1 MSDNLSALIE
11 RAGNACELCESTDNL
26 GELALEM
33 APSTDVDGSVLACG
47 LCASQAQAGSELD
60 KNHLYC
66 LQGAAWS
73 PTPAVQV
80 LAYRLLTRLTDESW
94 ATDLL
99 DQMYLEDDVLTWAKA
114 GVVDA
119 DDSEQPKDSNGTV
132 LADGDSVTLI
142 KDLVV
147 KGANFT
153 AKRGT
158 MVKNIRV
165 GDDPTHVE
173 GRVNKMSIML
183 KCCFLKRA

>member
-1 MSDNLSALIE
+1 MSANLSALTE

-26 GELALEM
+26 SELAIAM
-33 APSTDVDGSVLACG
+33 APSADSDGSVLVCET
-47 LCASQAQAGSELD
+47 CASQAKADSELD

-80 LAYRLLTRLTDESW
+80 LAYRLLTRLTGESW
-94 ATDLL
+94 AADLL
-99 DQMYLEDDVLTWAKA
+99 DQMYLEDDVLAWAKS
-114 GVVDA
+114 GVLDA
-119 DDSEQPKDSNGTV
+119 DDSEQPRDSNGTV
-132 LADGDSVTLI
+132 LIEGDSVTLI